1 LADLHRRLD
10 VKRGQNEQKDV
21 LDSLRHNLRPRGMFT
36 FGEVDVWMAGSGRS
50 MDSSVLVIVGRTC
63 GCRSAL
69 HLGVLADREIGWGQF
84 LFFMVLRRR
93 WGAPLAAGRM
103 SD

>member
-1 LADLHRRLD
+1 M
-10 VKRGQNEQKDV
+10 KRGQNEQKDV
-21 LDSLRHNLRPRGMFT
+21 LDSLRHNLQPRGMFT

-69 HLGVLADREIGWGQF
+69 HLGVLADREIGWSQF
-84 LFFMVLRRR
+84 LFFS
-93 WGAPLAAGRM
+93 GPAPKVGCAIGSK
-103 SD
+103 SDEQLKRKD